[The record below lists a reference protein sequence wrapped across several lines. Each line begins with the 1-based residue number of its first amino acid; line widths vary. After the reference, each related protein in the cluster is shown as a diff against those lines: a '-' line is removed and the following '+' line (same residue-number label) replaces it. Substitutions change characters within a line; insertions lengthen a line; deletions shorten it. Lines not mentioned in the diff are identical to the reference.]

1 MPLSASQHE
10 EVSSLLSVSNDLS
23 GLLSVIPIALFGS
36 EAVRATGSLILSFA
50 GVKRHERV
58 CSCAA
63 SSSLLAPN
71 VSIAPSMYSYVW
83 LRWHVGTGSS
93 MVSCTAGARVEGRR
107 HTHHLSHRRQGDG
120 RV

>member
-10 EVSSLLSVSNDLS
+10 EVSSLLSVPNDLS

-71 VSIAPSMYSYVW
+71 VSIAPMYSYVW
-83 LRWHVGTGSS
+83 SRWHVGTGSRK
-93 MVSCTAGARVEGRR
+93 VSCMAGARVEGRR
-107 HTHHLSHRRQGDG
+107 HTHHLSHRQQGDG